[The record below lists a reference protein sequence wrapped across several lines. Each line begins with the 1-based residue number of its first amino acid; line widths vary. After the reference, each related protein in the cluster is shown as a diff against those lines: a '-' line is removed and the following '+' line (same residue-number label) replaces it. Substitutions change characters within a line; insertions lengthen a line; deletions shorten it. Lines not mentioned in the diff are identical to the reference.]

1 MNSKLI
7 PLVGLALLLG
17 ASCTNNTE
25 NKDNSTSDND
35 TVVVSTQPD
44 TVIVQETVKEETAPQ
59 ITSIASKQVDEGTL
73 AVTKAHVV
81 GSILSIDLVIQNPEK
96 KLADINI
103 PGSDI
108 YYIDDATAKK
118 NSILKDD
125 AGKLML
131 SPVNSFGD
139 RLRVTGDDNPILMNL
154 KFAAPPADSKT
165 ISLSIGKY
173 GSFDGMPITR

>member
-1 MNSKLI
+1 M
-7 PLVGLALLLG
+7 
-17 ASCTNNTE
+17 
-25 NKDNSTSDND
+25 
-35 TVVVSTQPD
+35 
-44 TVIVQETVKEETAPQ
+44 
-59 ITSIASKQVDEGTL
+59 
-73 AVTKAHVV
+73 
-81 GSILSIDLVIQNPEK
+81 IQNPEK